1 MFKGLFSA
9 LFDALLGM
17 LGLRRAS
24 PKIEDIAAS
33 NATAEAELVQERAAH
48 AIVTT
53 AAVARADA
61 SAGVLRTVTEGSANP
76 GAVADALKRKF
87 PEDFRD

>member
-1 MFKGLFSA
+1 MFRGLFSA

-33 NATAEAELVQERAAH
+33 NATAEAELVQERVAH

-61 SAGVLRTVTEGSANP
+61 SDSVVRTFTEASSNP
-76 GAVADALKRKF
+76 GVVADALAKRF
-87 PEDFRD
+87 PDDFR

>member
-9 LFDALLGM
+9 LFDAILGM

-33 NATAEAELVQERAAH
+33 NATAQVELVQERAVH

-61 SAGVLRTVTEGSANP
+61 DSRRLHDKQPSDIDNDPAGHW
-76 GAVADALKRKF
+76 
-87 PEDFRD
+87 RD